1 MDYDPFFPSVGP
13 AFTAAFMDYLHSEL
27 KFGEGETYNLRA
39 PITKWDWQHRPPS
52 SGRGWQRPWAD
63 LLPDLSRAITSNPG
77 LHVLVQ
83 QGYYDLAT
91 PTLATK
97 HYIAHLDIAPEARQR
112 IRMEFY
118 EAGHMMYLHE
128 PSMKKFRNDL
138 AAFIRDTDRL

>member
-27 KFGEGETYNLRA
+27 KFGEGETYNLWA
-39 PITKWDWQHRPPS
+39 PITKWDWQHRPPR
-52 SGRGWQRPWAD
+52 RGGWKVPWAD
-63 LLPDLSRAITSNPG
+63 LLPDLSMALTSNPG
-77 LHVLVQ
+77 LHLLVQ

-97 HYIAHLDIAPEARQR
+97 HYIAHLDITEETRKR
-112 IRMEFY
+112 IRMELY

-128 PSMKKFRNDL
+128 PSMKKFRKDL
-138 AAFIRDTDRL
+138 ASFIRDTDRL